1 MENSAVTS
9 DEGLDSL
16 VPYRFY
22 FRLNIGPIQA
32 QQSKKCTHKMFKSIN
47 LTTRD
52 QKFSGEDSCLILDF
66 LTQVGEEVD
75 TLGLSE
81 GQIIV

>member
-1 MENSAVTS
+1 
-9 DEGLDSL
+9 
-16 VPYRFY
+16 
-22 FRLNIGPIQA
+22 
-32 QQSKKCTHKMFKSIN
+32 MFKSIN

-66 LTQVGEEVD
+66 LTQVGEEFD

-81 GQIIV
+81 GQIIVWIPNLITKNDLQPFCSASNHSRSGG